1 MKKIITLIFIFAI
14 TTISIH
20 RVFAVTGSDTEKEDT
35 SSNEEVKEESTDTSS
50 SLNLASN
57 AKSAI
62 MIEASTGK
70 IIFEKNSKEKLAMA
84 SMTKMMSLLLIMEN
98 IENGNIKWNEMVT
111 ASENASSMGGS
122 QIFLQTGE
130 QMSVEDLVKGI
141 CIASGNDATVA
152 MAERI
157 GGTEENFVKMMND
170 KAKELGL
177 QNTHFVNSY
186 GFDAD
191 DHYSSAYD
199 MAMIAKELVKH
210 KKILEFSGTYED
222 YLRKD
227 TANSFWLVN
236 TNKLVRYYS
245 GADGLKT
252 GFTDKAMY
260 CLTATAKKNNMRLI
274 TVVMGEP
281 NSTTRSS
288 ETATMLDYGFNTYKL
303 DTILSS
309 KKILSKSKIN
319 LGEKET
325 VNVVAKEDITILN
338 KNTDGKRNVTYKLK
352 LDTIKAPIKIGDK
365 VGKIEVIENDQIIM
379 EIIATVDANIK
390 KANIFTIYLRDL
402 KDIISGMI

>member
-1 MKKIITLIFIFAI
+1 MKKIITLIFIFTI

-20 RVFAVTGSDTEKEDT
+20 RVFAVTGSDTEKEGT

-50 SLNLASN
+50 SLNLANN

-236 TNKLVRYYS
+236 TNKLVRYYN

-309 KKILSKSKIN
+309 KKILSKYKIN

-352 LDTIKAPIKIGDK
+352 LDTIKAPVKIGDK

-379 EIIATVDANIK
+379 EITATVDANIK